1 MENDF
6 DLFVFHRDTASDRDC
21 IRAGCSGVVVDLE
34 VKGKHE
40 RQASYNT
47 QINQH
52 SLHDINGLKA
62 MGTYVICRIN
72 AIDYDSVNEIDRV
85 IDAGADEI
93 LVPMVRTRQE
103 IEQTFRQVDGRL
115 AISLM
120 IETTEAL
127 NLAPVVNDHNV
138 RRVFVGLNDLHITQG
153 KPTLFHVLA
162 DGTVDII
169 RQKFRHAAFGFGGL
183 TLPGSGH
190 PLPVDYFF
198 HELARLNCQF
208 TFLRRSFF
216 SDSQQIPASEAIPAI
231 QAEIQK
237 TRQRKASQI
246 ESDRLT
252 DQQQLSRLLDTL
264 T

>member
-1 MENDF
+1 MGKDF
-6 DLFVFHRDTASDRDC
+6 ELFVFHRDAMSDMDC
-21 IRAGCSGVVVDLE
+21 TKAGCRGVVVDLE

-52 SLHDINGLKA
+52 SLEDIISLKA
-62 MGTYVICRIN
+62 RGIGVICRIN
-72 AIDYDSVNEIDRV
+72 AIDSGSADEIDRV
-85 IDAGADEI
+85 IDAGADEL

-103 IEQTFRQVDGRL
+103 IEQVFRQVDGRL
-115 AISLM
+115 AIGLM

-127 NLAPVVNDHNV
+127 DLAPVVNDHDV

-162 DGTVDII
+162 DGTVDTI
-169 RQKFRHAAFGFGGL
+169 RQQIQHAAFGFGGL

-198 HELARLNCQF
+198 HELARLDCQF

-231 QAEIQK
+231 QQEVHKI
-237 TRQRKASQI
+237 RQRQSSQI
-246 ESDRLT
+246 ESDRLA
-252 DQQQLSRLLDTL
+252 DQQQLFRLLNTL